1 MKLSDDLL
9 FIRGGHPLRGDIAVN
24 TAKNSALVLM
34 LGALLTKEPVVLRD
48 IPRLSDVRVMLEMLG
63 HFGARTRW
71 DAGDLHIHA
80 AEMVS
85 CEAPYTLVSKMRASF
100 VALGAL
106 LGRCGSARISM
117 PGGCALGPRPVD
129 RHIKAFKQLGAEVGE
144 LSGDFY
150 VYRRAP
156 LFGRVAFEAP
166 TVGGTQN
173 VVLASTLGTGRVVIE
188 NAATEPEVTDLV
200 AMLRAMGADITGAG
214 TSRLEIQGVP
224 QLHGVTYRP
233 IPDRIEA
240 GTLML
245 AAAATRGRVRLR
257 GVEPEHLRAVTA
269 KLRETGVKV
278 TSSGRSLSVDAT
290 EPPRPADV
298 TATPYPGLPT
308 DLQAPFGAYLAT
320 VPGVSLITD
329 EVFPDRTGHVP
340 ELARMGARLELK
352 ERTLVVRGTALRG
365 AQVHASDIR
374 AGGALIVAAL
384 AAEGESAISG
394 VEYIRRGYAAL
405 PERLRTLGADIR
417 RVKAAEL
424 ATGTYGD

>member
-9 FIRGGHPLRGDIAVN
+9 VVRGGHPLHGDITVN

-34 LGALLTKEPVVLRD
+34 LGAMLTAEPVVLQD
-48 IPRLSDVRVMLEMLG
+48 VPKLSDVQVMLEMLE

-71 DAGDLHIHA
+71 EGADLHLNA
-80 AEMVS
+80 AELVS
-85 CEAPYTLVSKMRASF
+85 CEAPYALVSKMRASF

-144 LSGDFY
+144 LSGDFC
-150 VYRRAP
+150 VRRDAP
-156 LFGRVAFEAP
+156 LSGRVVFAAP

-173 VVLASTLGTGRVVIE
+173 VILASALGTGRVVIE
-188 NAATEPEVTDLV
+188 NAASEPEVTDLI

-214 TSRLEIQGVP
+214 TASLEIHGVP

-240 GTLML
+240 GTLLL
-245 AAAATRGRVRLR
+245 AAAATRGKVTLHE
-257 GVEPEHLRAVTA
+257 VEPEHLLAVTA

-278 TSSGRSLSVDAT
+278 TADGHSLSVDAGGPLQPT
-290 EPPRPADV
+290 DV
-298 TATPYPGLPT
+298 TATVYPGLPT
-308 DLQAPFGAYLAT
+308 DLQAPFSAYLAT
-320 VPGVSLITD
+320 VPGVSLVTD
-329 EVFPDRTGHVP
+329 EVFPGRLGHVP
-340 ELARMGARLELK
+340 ELARMGAKLELK
-352 ERTLVVRGTALRG
+352 ERILVVRGTPLRG
-365 AQVHASDIR
+365 AHLHASDIR
-374 AGGALIVAAL
+374 AGGALIAAAL
-384 AAEGESAISG
+384 AAEGESTISG
-394 VEYIRRGYAAL
+394 VDYIRRGYAAI
-405 PERLRTLGADIR
+405 PERLRGLGADIR
-417 RVKAAEL
+417 LVKAAEL